1 MTKPTTTPLIWP
13 AEDLWLALVALLPGL
28 TVEVL
33 PEIDSTNTELMRR
46 ARAGQTDPVL
56 LVAEAQTAG
65 RGRLGRAWHG
75 QAGSALTF
83 SLGLPLAPQDWSGLS
98 LAVGLSLARSLDPQG
113 DLGVRLK
120 WPNDLWVAR
129 PGTPQGWGKLAGIL
143 IETAVAT
150 GHAAAQPTSSAAWG
164 ASPVQARYCVVG
176 VGINVAPPLAE
187 GLSTAPLGL
196 QDLQS
201 GITAPEA
208 LMKVAAPLLA
218 TVLAFERTGFA
229 PLQNAFNARD
239 ALRNVAVTLSD
250 GRTGIAR
257 GVDALG
263 ALLVATDLG
272 QEAITSAEVSVRPQ
286 ASA

>member
-1 MTKPTTTPLIWP
+1 MIWP
-13 AEDLWLALVALLPGL
+13 AEDLWLALVARQPGL

-46 ARAGQTDPVL
+46 ARAGQTEPVL

-65 RGRLGRAWHG
+65 RGRLGRPWHG
-75 QAGSALTF
+75 EVGHALTF
-83 SLGLPLAPQDWSGLS
+83 SLGLMLKPADWSGLS

-120 WPNDLWVAR
+120 WPNDLWVKR
-129 PGTPQGWGKLAGIL
+129 PDTPTGWGKLAGIL
-143 IETAVAT
+143 IETALPT
-150 GHAAAQPTSSAAWG
+150 GMSYGGDQG
-164 ASPVQARYCVVG
+164 REQGRFCVVG
-176 VGINVAPPLAE
+176 VGINIAPPVAE

-208 LMKVAAPLLA
+208 LMKVAEPLLA
-218 TVLAFERTGFA
+218 TLLAFERAGFA

-239 ALRNVAVTLSD
+239 ALHNVPVTLSD
-250 GRTGIAR
+250 GRSGVAN
-257 GVDALG
+257 GVDATG
-263 ALLVATDLG
+263 ALLVETEQG
-272 QEAITSAEVSVRPQ
+272 QEAVSSSEVSVRPV
-286 ASA
+286 

>member
-1 MTKPTTTPLIWP
+1 MPKLTTPLIWP

-75 QAGSALTF
+75 EAGRALTF

-129 PGTPQGWGKLAGIL
+129 PATPQGWGKLAGIL

-150 GHAAAQPTSSAAWG
+150 GHAAAQPLSNAVWG
-164 ASPVQARYCVVG
+164 ASPVPTRYCVVG
-176 VGINVAPPLAE
+176 VGINIAPPVAE

-201 GITAPEA
+201 GITAPDA

-218 TVLAFERTGFA
+218 TLLAFERTGFA
-229 PLQNAFNARD
+229 TLQNAFNARD
-239 ALRNVAVTLSD
+239 ALCNLNVTLSD
-250 GRTGIAR
+250 GRHGVAK
-257 GVDALG
+257 GVDATG
-263 ALLVATDLG
+263 AMLVDTAQGL
-272 QEAITSAEVSVRPQ
+272 AVVSSAELSVRP
-286 ASA
+286 A

>member
-1 MTKPTTTPLIWP
+1 MSKLTTPLIWP
-13 AEDLWLALVALLPGL
+13 AEDLWLAMVALLPGL

-33 PEIDSTNTELMRR
+33 PNIDSTNSELMRR

-75 QAGSALTF
+75 EAGSALTF
-83 SLGLPLAPQDWSGLS
+83 SLGLPLTPQDWSGLS

-150 GHAAAQPTSSAAWG
+150 GHAAAPSASSAAWG
-164 ASPVQARYCVVG
+164 SPPAQTRYCVVG
-176 VGINVAPPLAE
+176 VGINIAPPQAE

-196 QDLQS
+196 QDLQTGMS
-201 GITAPEA
+201 APEA
-208 LMKVAAPLLA
+208 LAKVATPLLA
-218 TVLAFERTGFA
+218 TLLAFERGGFA

-239 ALRNVAVTLSD
+239 ALQDMSVSLSD
-250 GRTGIAR
+250 GRFGIAR
-257 GVDALG
+257 GVDAGG
-263 ALLVATDLG
+263 ALLVDTEQG
-272 QEAITSAEVSVRPQ
+272 QEAITSAEVSVRPRTTV
-286 ASA
+286 

>member
-1 MTKPTTTPLIWP
+1 MPHPTTPLIWP

-56 LVAEAQTAG
+56 LVAESQTAG

-150 GHAAAQPTSSAAWG
+150 GHAAAQPMLSAERD
-164 ASPVQARYCVVG
+164 ASTAQTRYCVVG

-208 LMKVAAPLLA
+208 LMKVATPLLA

-250 GRTGIAR
+250 GRYGLAR
-257 GVDALG
+257 GVDASG
-263 ALLVATDLG
+263 AMLVDTAQGL
-272 QEAITSAEVSVRPQ
+272 EVVSSSELSVRP
-286 ASA
+286 A